1 MLFSPDQSTYNSCM
15 RGRVLGIGALV
26 VIALIISHF
35 TDAGRNDAGE
45 VTKSGDV
52 SAAEV
57 QVGDCFDDLP
67 QVGAEGSTFS
77 SVHAVPCVE
86 GHHWQAFHEEAA
98 SLDSFSDDAI
108 ESAANSICD
117 AATQTL
123 INNMSSIKYDAFRNA
138 QLTYFAPTYK
148 SWTIHG
154 DRSIQCLIGSDS
166 ESYYTSV
173 FE

>member
-1 MLFSPDQSTYNSCM
+1 M
-15 RGRVLGIGALV
+15 RARGLGIGVLI

-52 SAAEV
+52 SAADV

-67 QVGAEGSTFS
+67 QLSTEGNTFS
-77 SVHAVPCVE
+77 SVHAVPCSE
-86 GHHWQAFHEEAA
+86 SHHWQAFHQGSA
-98 SLDSFSDDAI
+98 SGDSYSKENID
-108 ESAANSICD
+108 SAADSICN
-117 AATQTL
+117 AATENL
-123 INNMSSIKYDAFRNA
+123 ISNMSSIKFDAFQSA

-148 SWTIHG
+148 SWTVHG
-154 DRSIQCLIGSDS
+154 DRSVQCLIGSET
-166 ESYYTSV
+166 ESYFTSV